1 MHSVVIEMARI
12 FLVDDHELVRRGIV
26 SVLDTQPD
34 LAVVGEASSCH
45 EAVVRIAATR
55 PDVAVLD
62 AGLPDGS
69 GIDLCGY
76 LRHRHPNIGCLILS
90 PEPDDDTMLAAL
102 LADASGCLRKSVRA
116 AELVRAVRA
125 VSAGRRLLT
134 PLATRPIT
142 GPRRRNED
150 PRFASLSARER
161 QILALIADALT
172 NRQIADRL
180 GLAEKT
186 VKNHVS
192 SLLCKLGFEHRTQA
206 AVFEIE
212 RLSEQARL
220 RSMAAGWR

>member
-1 MHSVVIEMARI
+1 MTAI

-26 SVLDTQPD
+26 SVLETQPD
-34 LAVVGEASSCH
+34 LIVVGEASSCR
-45 EAVVRIAATR
+45 EAVVRIAATT

-62 AGLPDGS
+62 AGLPDGD
-69 GIDLCGY
+69 GIDLCRY
-76 LRHRHPNIGCLILS
+76 LRQQHPNLGCLILS
-90 PEPDDDTMLAAL
+90 AEPDDDTMLAAL
-102 LADASGCLRKSVRA
+102 LADASGCLRKSLRG

-125 VSAGRRLLT
+125 VSDGRRLLT
-134 PLATRPIT
+134 PPATRPIT
-142 GPRRRNED
+142 AVHRCNED
-150 PRFASLSARER
+150 PRFVSLSLRER

-186 VKNHVS
+186 VRNHVS
-192 SLLCKLGFEHRTQA
+192 SLLCKLGLEHRTQA

-212 RLSEQARL
+212 RVREQTRL